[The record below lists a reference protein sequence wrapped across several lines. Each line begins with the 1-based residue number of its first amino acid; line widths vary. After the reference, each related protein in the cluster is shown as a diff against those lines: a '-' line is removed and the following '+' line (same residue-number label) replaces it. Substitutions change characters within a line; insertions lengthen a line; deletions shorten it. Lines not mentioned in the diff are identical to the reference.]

1 MSKVTKPVKKK
12 KKPKNYYFDQVVE
25 KAIIR
30 YNKTDD
36 ARLKNTIYNEHI
48 AYAFDKLAEN
58 IIHTFKFYYFDVPSE
73 QVKHEVVSFLVM
85 NMHKFKEGKGKAFS
99 YFSIVAKNYLIL
111 HNNKNYKNYKIHDKM
126 AVLDY
131 GSNIKDGEMRS
142 EIANF
147 NEDYVIEMLQYWE
160 ENLTNI
166 FRRQKDILVAD
177 AVLEMFRRRDNIEN
191 FNKKA
196 LYILIREMTGSKTQ
210 HITRIVNL
218 MKKYNT
224 QLMSE
229 FQSTGQIDTAN
240 TGSFL

>member
-1 MSKVTKPVKKK
+1 MSKTTTPVKKK
-12 KKPKNYYFDQVVE
+12 KKTKNYYFNQTTE
-25 KAIIR
+25 NAIIR

-48 AYAFDKLAEN
+48 SYAFDKLAEN

-126 AVLDY
+126 DVLDY
-131 GSNIKDGEMRS
+131 SNNIKDMQKNS
-142 EIANF
+142 EVANF
-147 NEDYVIEMLQYWE
+147 NQEYVTEMLDYWDN
-160 ENLTNI
+160 NLTNV

-218 MKKYNT
+218 MKKYNS

-229 FQSTGQIDTAN
+229 FRNTGQIDTAN

>member
-1 MSKVTKPVKKK
+1 MNKAKAPVKKK
-12 KKPKNYYFDQVVE
+12 KKPKNYYFNIGTE

-30 YNKTDD
+30 YNNTDD
-36 ARLKNTIYNEHI
+36 ARLKNKIYNEHI
-48 AYAFDKLAEN
+48 AHPFDKLAEN

-126 AVLDY
+126 DVLDY
-131 GSNIKDGEMRS
+131 GSNIRESQDRHEV
-142 EIANF
+142 ANF
-147 NEDYVIEMLQYWE
+147 NREYVDQMLYYWE
-160 ENLTNI
+160 ENLTNV

-177 AVLEMFRRRDNIEN
+177 AVLEMFRRRENIEN

-218 MKKYNT
+218 MKKFNSN
-224 QLMSE
+224 LMKE
-229 FQSTGQIDTAN
+229 FQNTGQIDTAN

>member
-1 MSKVTKPVKKK
+1 MPRKPSKTRM
-12 KKPKNYYFDQVVE
+12 YFTE
-25 KAIIR
+25 ETEEAIVR
-30 YNKTDD
+30 YNDST
-36 ARLKNTIYNEHI
+36 NTRERNQIYNESLRKP
-48 AYAFDKLAEN
+48 FEKLVEN
-58 IIHTFKFYYFDVPSE
+58 IIHTFKFYYFDVSSE

-111 HNNKNYKNYKIHDKM
+111 HNNKNYKHYKSHDKM
-126 AVLDY
+126 DVLDY
-131 GSNIKDGEMRS
+131 SNNIREKEDSFEVAS
-142 EIANF
+142 F
-147 NEDYVIEMLQYWE
+147 NQEYVDQMLIYWE
-160 ENLTNI
+160 ENLPNI

-177 AVLEMFRRRDNIEN
+177 AVLEMFRRRQNIEN

-224 QLMSE
+224 QLIKE
-229 FQSTGQIDTAN
+229 FRNTGHIDTAN

>member
-12 KKPKNYYFDQVVE
+12 KKPKNYYFSQITE
-25 KAIIR
+25 NAIIR
-30 YNKTDD
+30 YNKTEDT
-36 ARLKNTIYNEHI
+36 ALKNKIYNEHI
-48 AYAFDKLAEN
+48 DYAFDKLAEN

-126 AVLDY
+126 DVLDY
-131 GSNIKDGEMRS
+131 GNNIRAKQELKEVAS
-142 EIANF
+142 F
-147 NEDYVIEMLQYWE
+147 NREYVDQMLEYWN

-177 AVLEMFRRRDNIEN
+177 AVLEMFRRRENIEN

-224 QLMSE
+224 ELMRE
-229 FQSTGQIDTAN
+229 FSNTGQIDTAN